1 MKVVRAHFNVISIF
15 LLLLVGSGNGNTDR
29 AGHTSGSGPSKQCSN
44 YFLCYVNN
52 TLQHL
57 NNLDPSFNSSLAFL
71 KFLRG
76 NWVSY
81 DEACEYMIKNISI
94 ITNYEQDNSSDSC
107 NTMWDTLSCW
117 PKTAAGK
124 ESYIPCPHP
133 GQGIDFTN
141 NATRK
146 CNNNGTWAEK
156 ANYNRCLNPPNQA
169 FEDKLRSL
177 TTRSSIL
184 YVGYSLSTLSLLI
197 SLFIFRYF
205 RSLHCVRTLI
215 HCNLMLT
222 FIFRNILFIVFSCIL
237 GEIHNKPWVCKLMV
251 TFFHYFTT
259 SSFFW
264 MFVEGLY
271 LYFMIVHAMRHN
283 KIKFTYCIIIGWVA
297 PIPFLILWIILKKL
311 YDDIYCWLAPHSSQ
325 YDAVIYI
332 PVITILCVNTIFFL
346 NVLCVLICQLRRTED
361 SLQYKKAFRASGI
374 LIPLLGINYLLFIVN
389 PGTTPTSKEVFS
401 YIIGFLQAVQGLLVA
416 IFYCFMNS
424 DVHAALAKKVRDH
437 METRSVTTTKCTNG
451 SPSLQKSTHEDYH
464 LVSLRMARVSP
475 GDQDSVSPQWDEET
489 LCIDL
494 KEKAVQ

>member
-1 MKVVRAHFNVISIF
+1 MKVVRAQFSVVSIF
-15 LLLLVGSGNGNTDR
+15 LFLLVGSGNSNTDSG
-29 AGHTSGSGPSKQCSN
+29 GHTSGAGPSKQCGN

-52 TLQHL
+52 SLQHL
-57 NNLDPSFNSSLAFL
+57 NNLDPSFNSSLAFV
-71 KFLRG
+71 KFLKG
-76 NWVSY
+76 NWDSY
-81 DEACEYMIKNISI
+81 DEACEYMLHMINITSDD
-94 ITNYEQDNSSDSC
+94 EQDDTNDSC
-107 NTMWDTLSCW
+107 DTMWDTLSCW

-133 GQGIDFTN
+133 HQGIDFTK

-146 CNNNGTWAEK
+146 CSENGTWAAK
-156 ANYNRCLNPPNQA
+156 ADYNGCLDAPHQVH
-169 FEDKLRSL
+169 EDNLRRL
-177 TTRSSIL
+177 TAKTSIL
-184 YVGYSLSTLSLLI
+184 YVGYSLSTISLLI

-222 FIFRNILFIVFSCIL
+222 FVFRNILFIIFSCIL
-237 GEIHNKPWVCKLMV
+237 REVHRRPWVCKLMM

-283 KIKFTYCIIIGWVA
+283 KIKFIYCIIIGWVA

-311 YDDIYCWLAPHSSQ
+311 YEDTHCWLPVQLSA
-325 YDAVIYI
+325 YDAVLYT
-332 PVITILCVNTIFFL
+332 PVITILCVNLIFFL
-346 NVLCVLICQLRRTED
+346 NVLCVLICQLRRTEE

-389 PGTTPTSKEVFS
+389 PGSTPTSKEVFS
-401 YIIGFLQAVQGLLVA
+401 YIIAFLQATQGLLLA
-416 IFYCFMNS
+416 ILYCFMNS
-424 DVHAALAKKVRDH
+424 DVRAALAKKVRDH
-437 METRSVTTTKCTNG
+437 METRSVTTKCTHG
-451 SPSLQKSTHEDYH
+451 SPSLQKSSHEDYH

-475 GDQDSVSPQWDEET
+475 GDQDSVSPQWDAEET

-494 KEKAVQ
+494 KEKNVQ